1 MPLRKIGMCEFVKV
15 IIANRLLVFNRK
27 MEFLNFITTPMCV
40 ILGGMFGV
48 AYAQNF
54 FKFPILPLSSP
65 PQIYNSTNIGD
76 YHLGYPE
83 IAFN

>member
-1 MPLRKIGMCEFVKV
+1 MCEFVKV